1 MKIIAECHDKAMP
14 TLFDLPAA
22 APLFSGFPSASLPD
36 KNKNRFFIRQQAGN
50 SAIEFAIVFPVFFII
65 FYAIVTY
72 GLIMVAQQSITL
84 AAEEGAR
91 AALRYAATDEA
102 RDTHAENAA
111 IGTGS
116 AAAWLAD
123 RLDFDG
129 TLLASCP
136 YTADASRCYRVTVTY
151 PDYRENPLIP
161 LILGPLMGVVVPDQL
176 SSTAV
181 VQID

>member
-1 MKIIAECHDKAMP
+1 MKIIAECNDKAMP
-14 TLFDLPAA
+14 TLFELPVAI
-22 APLFSGFPSASLPD
+22 PFSFRFSPSDFYNNHLH
-36 KNKNRFFIRQQAGN
+36 IRQKQHGGA
-50 SAIEFAIVFPVFFII
+50 AIEFAVVFPVFFMM

-91 AALRYAATDEA
+91 AALRHAATDEA
-102 RDTHAENAA
+102 RTTNAENAA

-123 RLDFDG
+123 RLDFSG
-129 TLLASCP
+129 TQLNCP
-136 YTADASRCYRVTVTY
+136 YANTSRCYRVTVTY
-151 PDYRENPLIP
+151 PDYRENPLVP
-161 LILGPLMGVVVPDQL
+161 LVLGPLMGVVVPDQL
-176 SSTAV
+176 SSTAI

>member
-1 MKIIAECHDKAMP
+1 MKIAACHGKAIP
-14 TLFDLPAA
+14 TSSDLPV
-22 APLFSGFPSASLPD
+22 SARISRRRSLSSRRPA
-36 KNKNRFFIRQQAGN
+36 KQAGGA
-50 SAIEFAIVFPVFFII
+50 AIEFAVVFPLFFMI

-91 AALRYAATDEA
+91 AALRFAADNAA
-102 RDTHAENAA
+102 RDTNAQNAA

-129 TLLASCP
+129 GLLESCP
-136 YTADASRCYRVTVTY
+136 YSVGTSRCYRVTVTY
-151 PDYRENPLIP
+151 PDYRTNPLVP
-161 LILGPLMGVVVPDQL
+161 LIIGPLMGVVVPEQL